1 MPELEKTELTLDEP
15 EDSLRKQS
23 QVKEVMKRLFRDRL
37 AVVGMVIFAIYVL
50 IAIFA
55 PILTPYNY
63 AEFSLVEKNQGM
75 SWAHICGTDQYGRDI
90 FSRLLYGTRYS
101 LLLGLGAVVIG
112 LTLGIILGCVAGY
125 FGGWVETL
133 IMRGCDVVQSI
144 PGMLLAV
151 IISVSLGI
159 GVMQTIVA
167 LGIGRIALCCRMIRA
182 QFLSQRKLEYVEA
195 AQ

>member
-101 LLLGLGAVVIG
+101 LLLGLGAVVSG
-112 LTLGIILGCVAGY
+112 LTLGSILGCVAG
-125 FGGWVETL
+125 
-133 IMRGCDVVQSI
+133 
-144 PGMLLAV
+144 
-151 IISVSLGI
+151 
-159 GVMQTIVA
+159 
-167 LGIGRIALCCRMIRA
+167 
-182 QFLSQRKLEYVEA
+182 
-195 AQ
+195 